1 MQYGYNVS
9 QKEDLSSMQRQTIL
23 QSIVENG
30 ILSKSEVVSYL
41 NYFIN
46 QRINRDTDMYD
57 VAISKWREDR
67 DFILYSDLGIPQRVF
82 GIKSIT
88 KR

>member
-67 DFILYSDLGIPQRVF
+67 DFILYADLGIPQRVL

>member
-1 MQYGYNVS
+1 MEAM
-9 QKEDLSSMQRQTIL
+9 K
-23 QSIVENG
+23 
-30 ILSKSEVVSYL
+30 KS
-41 NYFIN
+41 
-46 QRINRDTDMYD
+46 DMYD

>member
-30 ILSKSEVVSYL
+30 LLSKSEVVSSL